1 MTASNSFALP
11 RTRRT
16 RTLVMSVAFAIATGA
31 AFIVMSFATNSAAG
45 PVSFRERDGAI
56 VGSHWQSYWSGPG
69 DGMSS
74 STEMV
79 GAHWRSYW
87 SGLGDGPSVP
97 TAMVGSHWQSY

>member
-1 MTASNSFALP
+1 MTASTSFALP

-16 RTLVMSVAFAIATGA
+16 RTLVMSVALAIATGA

-56 VGSHWQSYWSGPG
+56 VGSHWRSYWSGPG
-69 DGMSS
+69 DGMST
-74 STEMV
+74 STETV

-87 SGLGDGPSVP
+87 SGPGGSTSVLTP
-97 TAMVGSHWQSY
+97 